1 MLKEP
6 DFCRNLRAT
15 VGTWGAVTERTH
27 RQVEGARAP
36 WKPFLPSC
44 KLHLKPAPIM
54 VVVRASACEL
64 KRPLCVHWERKLWL
78 HWLRAASDFL
88 LRDTKSDPRAGARGA
103 WQQGCP
109 TSQLL
114 ALWRASIRVISL
126 FFWAGG
132 LGIPP
137 AVQKRIYFNTE
148 QHIWSWIYIYFY
160 FLFVKKIVIFV

>member
-15 VGTWGAVTERTH
+15 VETWGAVTERTH
-27 RQVEGARAP
+27 RQVEGASA
-36 WKPFLPSC
+36 KPILPSC
-44 KLHLKPAPIM
+44 KLHLKLAPIM

-64 KRPLCVHWERKLWL
+64 KRPLCMHWERKLWL

-114 ALWRASIRVISL
+114 ARWWASIRVISL
-126 FFWAGG
+126 F
-132 LGIPP
+132 LGWGVLAFPQRCKRGSILI
-137 AVQKRIYFNTE
+137 QKNIYEVEF
-148 QHIWSWIYIYFY
+148 ICIS
-160 FLFVKKIVIFV
+160 IFCL

>member
-1 MLKEP
+1 MIKEP

-15 VGTWGAVTERTH
+15 GGTWGAVTERTH
-27 RQVEGARAP
+27 RQVEGAWAP
-36 WKPFLPSC
+36 GKPFLPSC

-114 ALWRASIRVISL
+114 ARWRASIRVISL